1 VKWRRVG
8 GSHEFD
14 QLESFDMDV
23 GWGWTVERGGE
34 RRTISVIVAGGRR
47 GSRELPEESRRAI
60 ETRGRTAIESVLD
73 REDPPR
79 YIIVSLSGLSE
90 RAE

>member
-1 VKWRRVG
+1 VRWRRVG
-8 GSHEFD
+8 GSSEFE

-23 GWGWTVERGGE
+23 GWAWTIERDAE
-34 RRTISVIVAGGRR
+34 QRTISVIVAGGRR

-60 ETRGRTAIESVLD
+60 ETRGRTAVEGVLD

-79 YIIVSLSGLSE
+79 YIIVSISGLSE